1 MLQRFN
7 LVNHWPLVLSI
18 VMALVIGLVL
28 WSFSNDSTFDIQLHD
43 TYFVMEWSWLWYQI
57 TMVFASFIFI
67 VAQLHHRFKVN
78 ASLIGLLLST
88 LLLQLVL
95 LKLINTLA
103 ELGAIEW
110 NGLGLTGLDS
120 SQPQFVD
127 NRAAKFYKEAIV
139 KVKVARASL
148 LVLMLFSAFQ
158 LVRIRLQKKKV

>member
-28 WSFSNDSTFDIQLHD
+28 WSFSSNDSTFDIQLHD
-43 TYFVMEWSWLWYQI
+43 TYFVMEWSRLWYQI
-57 TMVFASFIFI
+57 TMMIVCLIFI
-67 VAQLHHRFKVN
+67 LAQLHHRFKVS
-78 ASLIGLLLST
+78 ASLIGLLLSA

-95 LKLINTLA
+95 LKLTNTLA
-103 ELGAIEW
+103 ELRAIEW

-127 NRAAKFYKEAIV
+127 NRATKFYKEAIF
-139 KVKVARASL
+139 KVNVVRASL

-158 LVRIRLQKKKV
+158 LIRIRLQK